1 MREENSNEH
10 TKGRVGLMRQ
20 QRVSSWWR
28 QWTCVGGTC
37 APPAAKA
44 RNAFERALDTY
55 IDLTAPF
62 LGGCVLF
69 PVLAAVAL
77 GSFRL
82 GTPDGLWLTA
92 AYFLVFGGYCL
103 ANFARCREAHCVVTG
118 AGWSA
123 LGVVGA
129 WGALTSHD
137 ILGDLWNAFLIIAII
152 GFAFEG
158 AWKARRGTIALR

>member
-1 MREENSNEH
+1 VE
-10 TKGRVGLMRQ
+10 GRIGLLRQ
-20 QRVSSWWR
+20 QRVTSWWR

-55 IDLTAPF
+55 TDLTAPF
-62 LGGCVLF
+62 LRGCFLF
-69 PVLAAVAL
+69 PILAAVAY

-82 GTPDGLWLTA
+82 GMPAGLWLA
-92 AYFLVFGGYCL
+92 AVYFLVFGSYCL

-118 AGWSA
+118 GGWSA
-123 LGVVGA
+123 LGVVGM
-129 WGALTSHD
+129 WGALTGHE
-137 ILGDLWNAFLIIAII
+137 ILGALWNAFAVIALL

-158 AWKARRGTIALR
+158 AWTMRRGVNALR